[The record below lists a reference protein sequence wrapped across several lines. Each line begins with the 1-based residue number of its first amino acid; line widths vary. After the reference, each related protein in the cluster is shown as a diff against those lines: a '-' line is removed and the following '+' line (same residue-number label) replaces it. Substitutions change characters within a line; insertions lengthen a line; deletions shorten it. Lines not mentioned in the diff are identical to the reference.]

1 MFLSLIVIF
10 ITLLTNV
17 CLIRSQNFEKFSVY
31 EDQVFSED
39 IHTVT
44 LRRAG
49 WELSYPIIN
58 LSSTEKLL
66 LKFDDFAANVKSYQY
81 KIIHCNASWEPSN
94 LLFSDYMEGF
104 AENPIDEYDYS
115 INTFFEY
122 IHYWLEL
129 PNDNVEFKLS
139 GNYVIV
145 VYEDDE
151 TNPVFTKRFF
161 VVNPQATIKAEVK
174 RPTNAMYSDSHQ
186 HVSFRATVNNL
197 STFSPMNDIF
207 ASIYQN
213 GRWDYWKYDVK
224 PRFIRENELLF
235 DWDEELYFYGMKE
248 FFTFDV
254 KSFKYQTREIDVID
268 YQKPYYHVY
277 LKPDKLSRTHPYF
290 YNEDINGKFL
300 IQNDLGE
307 TNDVDADYM
316 YTHFSVPTEIPHV
329 DGDIYVTGAFAQW
342 KYLPAYK
349 LAYNSQNQAYEKRVL
364 LKQGYYN
371 YDYVFVGSNNH
382 NRFTY
387 LEPSFYETE
396 NDYII
401 CVYQKN
407 QTLLV
412 DELIG
417 IEVINSL
424 NR

>member
-1 MFLSLIVIF
+1 
-10 ITLLTNV
+10 
-17 CLIRSQNFEKFSVY
+17 
-31 EDQVFSED
+31 
-39 IHTVT
+39 
-44 LRRAG
+44 
-49 WELSYPIIN
+49 
-58 LSSTEKLL
+58 
-66 LKFDDFAANVKSYQY
+66 
-81 KIIHCNASWEPSN
+81 
-94 LLFSDYMEGF
+94 
-104 AENPIDEYDYS
+104 
-115 INTFFEY
+115 
-122 IHYWLEL
+122 
-129 PNDNVEFKLS
+129 
-139 GNYVIV
+139 
-145 VYEDDE
+145 
-151 TNPVFTKRFF
+151 
-161 VVNPQATIKAEVK
+161 
-174 RPTNAMYSDSHQ
+174 
-186 HVSFRATVNNL
+186 
-197 STFSPMNDIF
+197 
-207 ASIYQN
+207 
-213 GRWDYWKYDVK
+213 
-224 PRFIRENELLF
+224 
-235 DWDEELYFYGMKE
+235 
-248 FFTFDV
+248 
-254 KSFKYQTREIDVID
+254 
-268 YQKPYYHVY
+268 
-277 LKPDKLSRTHPYF
+277 
-290 YNEDINGKFL
+290 L

-401 CVYQKN
+401 CIYQKN